1 LKENVILS
9 VKNLHVYLKNE
20 EEKIPVV
27 EEVDFQILKGKTLGI
42 IGESGSGKSV
52 TCSSVL
58 GILDGEKWESTGEVF
73 FEGNAMPYH
82 NRKFLNKILGKK
94 IAWITQN
101 PMSAFDPLFTIE
113 YHFQETVKAHENKS
127 RIDIRKNAAEILKRL
142 HIHDPERV
150 LESYSFQL
158 SGGMLQRVMIA
169 IALIQKPSLLIA
181 DEPTTALDLTVQH
194 DIIKLLKE
202 MQEELQM
209 AILLVSHDLGVV
221 SKIADDIMVMYAG
234 KNIEYSPAGTIIKNP
249 VHPYTKGLFKSRP
262 VFSKERL
269 PVLKGQA
276 AGILNRGK
284 GCMFYERCPGAVK
297 GCKEKEIPG
306 VTVAKKHMVR
316 CLEVIK
322 NSEK

>member
-1 LKENVILS
+1 MDENNILS
-9 VKNLHVYLKNE
+9 VKDLNVFLKRGK
-20 EEKIPVV
+20 EKIPVV
-27 EEVDFQILKGKTLGI
+27 EDMDFQIQKGKTLGI

-58 GILDGEKWESTGEVF
+58 GILDREKWESTGRVL
-73 FEGNAMPYH
+73 FEGSQMPYQDIKAL
-82 NRKFLNKILGKK
+82 NRILGKK
-94 IAWITQN
+94 ISWITQN
-101 PMSAFDPLFTIE
+101 PMSAFDPLFSIE
-113 YHFQETVKAHENKS
+113 YHFQETVKAHENKEPGE
-127 RIDIRKNAAEILKRL
+127 IHENAAEILKRL

-169 IALIQKPSLLIA
+169 IALIQKPALLIA

-194 DIIKLLKE
+194 DILKLLKE

-209 AILLVSHDLGVV
+209 AILLVSHDLGVI

-234 KNIEYSPAGTIIKNP
+234 KNIEHSPRSVILKDP
-249 VHPYTKGLFKSRP
+249 VHPYTKGLFRSRP

-276 AGILNRGK
+276 SGLLNRGK
-284 GCMFYERCPGAVK
+284 GCMFYDRCPIAGNS
-297 GCKEKEIPG
+297 CKVKEIPI
-306 VTVAKKHMVR
+306 VMAADKHMVR
-316 CLEVIK
+316 CLEAIE